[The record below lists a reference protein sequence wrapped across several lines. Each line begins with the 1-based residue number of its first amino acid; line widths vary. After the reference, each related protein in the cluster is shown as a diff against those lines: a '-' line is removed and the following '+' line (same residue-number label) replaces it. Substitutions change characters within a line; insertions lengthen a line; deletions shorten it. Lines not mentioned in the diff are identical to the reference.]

1 LIVLTFAF
9 GIMLASTIST
19 ASVVVFAQKNQTKTA
34 SSSGNQTTTNVTPAG
49 KQATRI
55 INQTSIPANQT
66 TTTIQKKTEPV
77 GNIPIPSSNQ
87 LKLSPPGSQAKLP
100 AVSNQTT
107 VTPIG
112 KATTTVINQ
121 TSTPLNVTSTNATT
135 ATKQPQTSPSAT
147 NQTAAAPSPSSG
159 GSNQTAA
166 PSQSSSSS
174 AGGGSS
180 NQTAAKQQPSSS
192 PPSSAG
198 GGGGSNQT
206 AAKQQSSNN
215 SSSNPL
221 SKVPVI
227 GNLFGG
233 K

>member
-1 LIVLTFAF
+1 MRGKTNSLLIVLTFAF

-100 AVSNQTT
+100 PVSNKTT
-107 VTPIG
+107 VTPAG

-121 TSTPLNVTSTNATT
+121 TSTPLNVTSTNATN
-135 ATKQPQTSPSAT
+135 ATKQPQTSQSAT
-147 NQTAAAPSPSSG
+147 NQTAAP
-159 GSNQTAA
+159 
-166 PSQSSSSS
+166 QSS
-174 AGGGSS
+174 
-180 NQTAAKQQPSSS
+180 SSS
-192 PPSSAG
+192 PPSSAGGG

-215 SSSNPL
+215 TSANPL
-221 SKVPVI
+221 SKVPII
-227 GNLFGG
+227 GKIFGG

>member
-1 LIVLTFAF
+1 MRGKTNSLLIVLTFAF

-87 LKLSPPGSQAKLP
+87 LKLSSPGSQAKLP

-147 NQTAAAPSPSSG
+147 NQTAAS
-159 GSNQTAA
+159 
-166 PSQSSSSS
+166 SQSSSSS
-174 AGGGSS
+174 AGGGS
-180 NQTAAKQQPSSS
+180 
-192 PPSSAG
+192 
-198 GGGGSNQT
+198 SNQT

>member
-1 LIVLTFAF
+1 MRGKTNSLLIVLTFAF

-100 AVSNQTT
+100 PVSNKTT
-107 VTPIG
+107 VTPAG

-121 TSTPLNVTSTNATT
+121 TSTPLNVTSTNATN
-135 ATKQPQTSPSAT
+135 ATKQPQTSQSAT
-147 NQTAAAPSPSSG
+147 NQTAAP
-159 GSNQTAA
+159 
-166 PSQSSSSS
+166 QSSSSS
-174 AGGGSS
+174 A
-180 NQTAAKQQPSSS
+180 
-192 PPSSAG
+192 

-215 SSSNPL
+215 TSANPL
-221 SKVPVI
+221 SKVPII
-227 GNLFGG
+227 GKIFGG

>member
-1 LIVLTFAF
+1 MRGKTNSLLIVLTFAF

-100 AVSNQTT
+100 PVSNKTT
-107 VTPIG
+107 VTPAG

-121 TSTPLNVTSTNATT
+121 TSTPLNVTSTNATN
-135 ATKQPQTSPSAT
+135 ATKQPQTSRSAT
-147 NQTAAAPSPSSG
+147 NQTAAA
-159 GSNQTAA
+159 AA
-166 PSQSSSSS
+166 QSSSSS
-174 AGGGSS
+174 AGGGGS

-198 GGGGSNQT
+198 GGGGGGSNQT

-215 SSSNPL
+215 TSANPL
-221 SKVPVI
+221 SKVPII
-227 GNLFGG
+227 GKIFGG

>member
-1 LIVLTFAF
+1 MRGKTNSLLIVLTFAF

-87 LKLSPPGSQAKLP
+87 LKLSSPSSQAKLP

-147 NQTAAAPSPSSG
+147 NQTAAS
-159 GSNQTAA
+159 
-166 PSQSSSSS
+166 SQSSSSS
-174 AGGGSS
+174 AGGGS
-180 NQTAAKQQPSSS
+180 
-192 PPSSAG
+192 
-198 GGGGSNQT
+198 SNQT

>member
-1 LIVLTFAF
+1 MRGKTNSLLIVLTFAF

-49 KQATRI
+49 KEATRI

-87 LKLSPPGSQAKLP
+87 LKLSSPGSQAKLP

-147 NQTAAAPSPSSG
+147 NQTAAS
-159 GSNQTAA
+159 
-166 PSQSSSSS
+166 SQSSSSS
-174 AGGGSS
+174 AGGGS
-180 NQTAAKQQPSSS
+180 
-192 PPSSAG
+192 
-198 GGGGSNQT
+198 SNQT

>member
-1 LIVLTFAF
+1 MRGKTNSLLIVLTFAF

-87 LKLSPPGSQAKLP
+87 PKLSPPGSQAKLP

-147 NQTAAAPSPSSG
+147 NQTAAA
-159 GSNQTAA
+159 A
-166 PSQSSSSS
+166 QSSSSS
-174 AGGGSS
+174 AGGGGS

-198 GGGGSNQT
+198 GGGGGGSNQT

-215 SSSNPL
+215 TSANPL
-221 SKVPVI
+221 SKVPII
-227 GNLFGG
+227 GKIFGG